1 MAYIYANLNPI
12 RRNTS
17 DCVIRA
23 LALVMNKSWEE
34 VYMELANEGLALYDM
49 MEVNSTWGNY
59 LKRNG
64 FVQAVLPNTCP
75 LCYTLKDFCRDFPHG
90 EYIVATGSHVIAVVD
105 SDYYDTS
112 DSGNEIVTYYFYKEK
127 DNV

>member
-1 MAYIYANLNPI
+1 MAYVYANLNPI
-12 RRNTS
+12 RRNTN

-34 VYMELANEGLALYDM
+34 VYMELANEGLSLYDM

-64 FVQAVLPNTCP
+64 FIQAVLPNTCP
-75 LCYTLKDFCRDFPHG
+75 LCYTLNDFCRDFPYG
-90 EYIVATGSHVIAVVD
+90 KYVVATGSHTVGVID
-105 SDYYDTS
+105 GDFFDTS
-112 DSGNEIVTYYFYKEK
+112 DSGSEIISYYFYKEE
-127 DNV
+127 N